1 MAQYRV
7 RSAGVLSGGSAR
19 AGLDV
24 LVRAGRVADLVP
36 TGMALPGW
44 TVVEAPG
51 FVCAAFV
58 DVHCHG
64 YGGVSF
70 ADCDEAGMGR
80 AREGLHAEG
89 VGGFLASLGSMPPQ
103 LLARQLDILAPLV
116 GREEP
121 GRATLLGIHLEGPYL
136 AMEKRGAHPPAFL
149 RAPDEAE
156 MAGWLERARGT
167 VRQVTLAPEREGAAA
182 VSRRIAA
189 AGAVVALGHS
199 AATMAA
205 ALEAMAR
212 GARHATHLWN
222 GMSGIAHRGAG
233 LVGAVLEARA
243 VTAEMICDGIHVEP
257 GVVDITYRLLGP
269 ERMCLVTDSTAAA
282 GVGDGIYESAGRRVH
297 VVDGVARTEEGVLA
311 GSTLTLARAVENLV
325 AWSVAPV
332 PAAAFMAGA
341 APSRAIGLGAW
352 GTLEPGAPAHLAALD
367 AQGRHLAWPAR
378 AALAEARPG
387 RGSGQHP

>member
-19 AGLDV
+19 SGLDV
-24 LVRAGRVADLVP
+24 LVRDGRVVDLVP
-36 TGMALPGW
+36 ASTALPGW
-44 TVVEAPG
+44 TPVEAPG
-51 FVCAAFV
+51 LVCAAFV

-70 ADCDEAGMGR
+70 ADGDEAGMGR

-89 VGGFLASLGSMPPQ
+89 VGGFLASLGSMPPET
-103 LLARQLDILAPLV
+103 LTRQLDILAPLV

-136 AMEKRGAHPPAFL
+136 SMDKRGAHPPAFL

-156 MAGWLERARGT
+156 MAGWLKRARGT

-182 VSRRIAA
+182 VARRIAA

-199 AATMAA
+199 AATMAV
-205 ALEAMAR
+205 ALDAMAR
-212 GARHATHLWN
+212 GAHHVTHLWN

-257 GVVDITYRLLGP
+257 GVADITYRLIGP

-282 GVGDGIYESAGRRVH
+282 GVGDGVYESSGRRVH

-332 PAAAFMAGA
+332 PAAAFMASA

-352 GTLEPGAPAHLAALD
+352 GTLEPGAPAHLVALD
-367 AQGRHLAWPAR
+367 AEGRHVAWPSR
-378 AALAEARPG
+378 VALADQRATAP
-387 RGSGQHP
+387 SGPDR